1 MSDKNT
7 VDSYAEEDFTA
18 DLVTVIDE
26 EGIEHSFEELD
37 RIETDE
43 GKFIALLPIYDEAE
57 DILSESGE
65 LIVLQVNEEE
75 GEIYLEPIEEDKLFN
90 KVGNI
95 FEERL
100 QDIFEFD
107 DNDGE

>member
-1 MSDKNT
+1 MSEKNT
-7 VDSYAEEDFTA
+7 VDPHAEEDFTA

-65 LIVLQVNEEE
+65 LIVLQVSEEE
-75 GEIYLEPIEEDKLFN
+75 DEIYLEPIEDDELFN